1 MAKITRK
8 TQKQFAGSATNV
20 GQFGSLQ
27 VGTKVI
33 TTDPAVIQ
41 GLSAYTGGWSAA
53 VTSGQELPP
62 LEEFNG
68 LNFVNTYQLGYLLQE
83 GVPEYDAGTTYFQNS
98 IVKKPGTYQLYG
110 SKIDN
115 NLGNALTITADW
127 QFLVDLS
134 NPTSNI
140 VWGGTAGGSA
150 SVLTLTPTTALSAYA
165 AGNIIYFLPA
175 SNNTSGGTTINISGL
190 GAKNIT
196 KGGTQALSANDL
208 EAGKLAT
215 AVYDGTQFQLLNLPP
230 FAHGSSVAVAST
242 MVLNGTGGD
251 ILDLTGTSASIATIT
266 LNEGRLKVCKFA
278 SAGAVLVY
286 SSNLLLNTNGA
297 NYTVAANDVVY
308 FYGLASG
315 VVVGTIFPAN
325 GNAPVPTV
333 APPTFAAISGFIPT
347 NFTGNA
353 NNNSVIAISAGQ
365 ATDSTNAAIISKN
378 TSTSWAVTNGNAIN
392 GFQGGT
398 TLPNS
403 STIHFFICTGGS
415 GTGTFA
421 STSLTPTLPAG
432 YNTYYRRIFSIV
444 TNSSGAVLN
453 GTAIEQAGGGMLFYH
468 ITQIQD
474 IAVTT
479 QGTSRVLYTLSV
491 PQNIKVGVKYRATTT
506 TSGCLILL
514 SGDESDVAPSGT
526 ATAAPTTAP
535 MNDITSSTGAQT
547 FFGLKGDGELIT
559 NTSGQIGCRGSAVS
573 LGLYFTTRGYADF
586 RRA

>member
-27 VGTKVI
+27 AGTKVLS
-33 TTDPAVIQ
+33 TDPATIQ
-41 GLSAYTGGWSAA
+41 ALTAYAGGWSSA
-53 VTSGQELPP
+53 VISGQELPP

-83 GVPEYDAGTTYFQNS
+83 GIPEYDAGTTYFLNS

-110 SKIDN
+110 SKIDT
-115 NLGNALTITADW
+115 NLGNALTVTADW

-140 VWGGTAGGSA
+140 VWGGTAGGTASA
-150 SVLTLTPTTALSAYA
+150 LTLTPSTALSAYA

-190 GAKNIT
+190 GNKNIT

-215 AVYDGTQFQLLNLPP
+215 AVYDGTQFQLLNIPA

-251 ILDLTGTSASIATIT
+251 ILDITGTSGTISAIT

-278 SAGAVLVY
+278 SAGAVLAY
-286 SSNLLLNTNGA
+286 GSSLLLNTGGA
-297 NYTVAANDVVY
+297 NYTVAANDVVI

-315 VVVGTIFPAN
+315 VVVGNILPAN
-325 GNAPVPTV
+325 GNAPVPTIAV
-333 APPTFAAISGFIPT
+333 PTFAAINGFIPT
-347 NFTGNA
+347 SFSGNA
-353 NNNSVIAISAGQ
+353 NNNSAITISAGQ

-378 TSTSWAVTNGNAIN
+378 SNTSWAVSNGNAIN
-392 GFQGGT
+392 GYQGGT

-403 STIHFFICTGGS
+403 STIHFFVCSGS
-415 GTGTFA
+415 SGVGTFA
-421 STSLTPTLPAG
+421 STSLTPTLPSG
-432 YNTYYRRIFSIV
+432 YNTYYRRIFSLV
-444 TNSSGAVLN
+444 TNSSGAMLN
-453 GTAIEQAGGGMLFYH
+453 GTAIEQAGGGMLFWH
-468 ITQIQD
+468 VVQLED
-474 IAVTT
+474 IAVST
-479 QGTSRVLYTLSV
+479 QGTSRVNYTLTV
-491 PQNIKVGVKYRATTT
+491 PQNIKVGVKYRATTN

-514 SGDESDVAPSGT
+514 SGDESDVAPTGT
-526 ATAAPTTAP
+526 ASAAPTTAP

-547 FFGLKGDGELIT
+547 FFGLKGDGELTT
-559 NTSGQIGCRGSAVS
+559 NTSGQIGCRGSAAS
-573 LGLYFTTRGYADF
+573 LGLYFTTRGYTDF